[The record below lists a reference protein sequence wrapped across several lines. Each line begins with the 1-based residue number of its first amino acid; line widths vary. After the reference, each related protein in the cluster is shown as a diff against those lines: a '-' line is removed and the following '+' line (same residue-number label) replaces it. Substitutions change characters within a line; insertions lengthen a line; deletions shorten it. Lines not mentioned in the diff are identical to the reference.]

1 MKWYIGIDGGGTKTA
16 FSIGRSDGRVAYTL
30 TLGGCSYQ
38 QIGPEAVVALL
49 TAGIKACLEAVG
61 AGREDCAGCC
71 AGLPCFGENPRMDA
85 LLQKRLEEALW
96 PVPVLPVND
105 GVVGW
110 AGSLE
115 CKEGI
120 HLVAGT
126 GSIAIGRGADGRFA
140 RSGGWVEFFGD
151 EGSCYWV
158 GREAMSLFTKEADGR
173 LPRGALYHLVREA
186 YSLEADFDFVEK
198 VLTDLAPHRDRVAGF
213 QKLALQAAEAGDRP
227 VQDLYRRAAKEL
239 AQLVS
244 GVRGQLIWSEKQVP
258 ASYFGGL
265 FHAESWILEPLA
277 EELSDLG
284 CVLREPAHTAAEGA
298 LLLAINQ
305 FEKEGNAC
313 F

>member
-16 FSIGRSDGRVAYTL
+16 FCIGRSDGKAVRSL

-38 QIGPEAVVALL
+38 QIGAEGVRERI
-49 TAGIKACLEAVG
+49 TEGIRACLEAVG
-61 AGREDCAGCC
+61 ASREDCAGCC
-71 AGLPCFGENPRMDA
+71 VGLPCFGENMEMDA
-85 LLQKRLEEALW
+85 LLQALLEEALK
-96 PVPVLPVND
+96 PIPVLLVND

-115 CKEGI
+115 CQEGI

-173 LPRGALYHLVREA
+173 LPKDVLYRLVREVYA
-186 YSLEADFDFVEK
+186 LDQDFEFVER
-198 VLTDLAPHRDRVAGF
+198 VLKDLAPYRDRVAGF
-213 QKLALQAAEAGDRP
+213 QRLAKQAADGGDPAVRG
-227 VQDLYRRAAKEL
+227 LYRRAAGEL

-244 GVRGQLIWSEKQVP
+244 GVKRQLTWSEKEVP
-258 ASYFGGL
+258 VSYFGGL

-277 EELSDLG
+277 EELTAIG
-284 CVLREPAHTAAEGA
+284 CILRKPAHTAAEGA
-298 LLLAINQ
+298 LLLAINH